1 VFVELDVARLR
12 RDSRG
17 AGLARG
23 QTGTIH
29 AVQAGPPP
37 HCLVAFCD
45 AQGRTPAIVPVAA
58 EDLALQW
65 SRQAHQERPA

>member
-1 VFVELDVARLR
+1 VSAELDVVRLR
-12 RDSRG
+12 RDLRG

-23 QTGTIH
+23 QSGTIH
-29 AVQAGPPP
+29 AVQARPPP
-37 HCLVAFCD
+37 HYLVAFCD
-45 AQGRTPAIVPVAA
+45 AQGRAPAIVPVAA